1 MASDRR
7 SWMET
12 MNYIASEP
20 GRPLILIVLAQNNG
34 ASLDEMNLAASAG
47 MLHQQVTGHV
57 VETAIMVKHI
67 IDLSNGGFIERD
79 EGGFKWQMTPL
90 GTLVSRQWVPGEIEP
105 EGFEPLSPDEIRGWR
120 DRVLQMMELDADL
133 AKQANIPPEELLL
146 TQSRRL
152 TELHILNRVL
162 GDQEIPDWLKE
173 LRDAGLM
180 PDDLQA

>member
-1 MASDRR
+1 MSSDRR

-34 ASLDEMNLAASAG
+34 ASLDEMNLATSAG

-67 IDLSNGGFIERD
+67 IDLSNEGYIERD
-79 EGGFKWQMTPL
+79 EGGFKWRMTPL

-105 EGFEPLSPDEIRGWR
+105 EGTEPLSPDEIRAWR
-120 DRVLQMMELDADL
+120 DRVLKMMEFDAEL
-133 AKQANIPPEELLL
+133 AEQAQVPPEELLL

-152 TELHILNRVL
+152 YELHILNRVL
-162 GDQEIPDWLKE
+162 GDQEIPDWLRE
-173 LRDAGLM
+173 MRDASGM
-180 PDDLQA
+180 FDDLQA